1 MELTPKERRAREK
14 ARYDRY
20 KNIKERIERN
30 EPVTFAERNIY
41 NIVQKK
47 KRHKL

>member
-1 MELTPKERRAREK
+1 MELTSKERRVREK

-30 EPVTFAERNIY
+30 ETVTFNQRNIY
-41 NIVQKK
+41 NII
-47 KRHKL
+47 